1 MLSGGAACCSSVVT
15 LLGPQGK
22 QVDSFLCFV
31 LQVGLQWVL
40 HGAPG
45 AHVCRAEP
53 KGSPTTP
60 LCRRADPMKE
70 MGGHWNLWDE
80 RDGVCSS
87 VRLL

>member
-1 MLSGGAACCSSVVT
+1 MLQQRVNC
-15 LLGPQGK
+15 LGLQGK

-60 LCRRADPMKE
+60 PCCRANPMKE
-70 MGGHWNLWDE
+70 MEEQWNL
-80 RDGVCSS
+80 
-87 VRLL
+87 